1 MALASFALE
10 LRRAARTAYHA
21 PAFAATAI
29 LTLAIGIGVNTAMFN
44 LTDALLLRPP
54 AHIADPD
61 RVVRLHFVRS
71 SALLGSSTS
80 ERTNYPAVA
89 DAAESGAFASVAGYT
104 TASVSVG
111 RGPEAVE
118 AYAMLAT
125 PGFFRVLGTQ
135 PERGAFPSGDLTSA
149 ASDQSLVLAHGFWKR
164 HFGGDPAV
172 IGKPLVID
180 GAPYVVAAIA
190 PDGFTSLQPYPVDLW
205 LPLEHGARTGS
216 ISGAWR
222 TERESFWID
231 AVARVAPGTTA
242 HGAAER
248 ASARLRHTR
257 ELSGGTE
264 GVSAVTTAPII
275 EGRGA
280 DKPPHVQ
287 VSLWLAGLTT
297 LVLLI
302 ACANVA
308 NLVVARNVARRREH
322 AVRVSLGATRWQIK
336 RQVIADIV
344 ALAVPGAL
352 AAVFVDFGLRNLIPA
367 YVAYE
372 TPIPRGLIDPRAATL
387 ILATTVLAAFA
398 VSTVA
403 LAQLRASALSL
414 APWRFGGDD
423 GRAGIRTRQTLLAV
437 QAGGSLALL
446 FCAALFAKSLKRV
459 ESLDL
464 GVDLDR
470 TIQVSLNLDRG
481 TTAVGNAATLYE
493 EVAVRVRQHPAV
505 EAVAISQE
513 HPFMSG
519 QAVGPWMA
527 GRTQEDVW
535 ANRQPAYTT
544 VVGAG
549 FFSAVGAK
557 SLVGRDFTEADRAG
571 AQPVAIVNK
580 PLAEFLWPDG
590 DAIGQ
595 CVLYDGATHCAQI
608 VGVLGGVWKF
618 GALKRDKMVFYLPLA
633 QTTEFHPGSIL
644 IRTRGDARRLMSEVR
659 SLVQGVRPDLPAASI
674 SLAREIADPDFQ
686 RWRQGAMMFSLFG
699 GVATAIAAIG
709 LYGVVAYTTARRSRD
724 IGIRMALGARWFH
737 VLRVAAGE
745 GLAAVAVGM
754 ILGAWG
760 ATVAGRAMEDLLFET
775 SPAEPVLLVQTGLLL
790 FAVAVA
796 AIAVPLGRVLRVSP
810 ASVLRLE

>member
-1 MALASFALE
+1 MPLASFALE
-10 LRRAARTAYHA
+10 FRRAIRTFYRA
-21 PAFAATAI
+21 PAFAVTAI
-29 LTLAIGIGVNTAMFN
+29 LTLAIGVGVNTAMFN

-61 RVVRLHFVRS
+61 RVVRLHFVT
-71 SALLGSSTS
+71 GSDLRESETS
-80 ERTNYPAVA
+80 DRTSYPAVA
-89 DAAESGAFASVAGYT
+89 DVAESGAFASVAGYT
-104 TASVSVG
+104 TARVSVG

-118 AYAMLAT
+118 AYGMLTT

-135 PERGAFPSGDLTSA
+135 PHRGAFPAGGLTSA
-149 ASDQSLVLAHGFWKR
+149 ASDEGVVLAQGFWMR
-164 HFGGDPAV
+164 QFAGDPAI
-172 IGKPLVID
+172 IGRRLVVD
-180 GAPYVVAAIA
+180 GAPYLVLAIA
-190 PDGFTSLQPYPVDLW
+190 PGGFTSLQRRPVDVW
-205 LPLEHGARTGS
+205 LPLEHGAPTGS
-216 ISGAWR
+216 IPRAWR
-222 TERESFWID
+222 ADRESFWIQ
-231 AVARVAPGTTA
+231 AVARVAPGTTTQA
-242 HGAAER
+242 AAER
-248 ASARLRHTR
+248 ASARLQRTR
-257 ELSGGTE
+257 ELSGGTD
-264 GVSAVTTAPII
+264 GPSAVTTAPIL

-280 DKPPHVQ
+280 DKPPQVQ

-322 AVRVSLGATRWQIK
+322 AVRVSLGATRWQIR
-336 RQVIADIV
+336 RQVVADIL
-344 ALAVPGAL
+344 ALAIPGAL

-372 TPIPRGLIDPRAATL
+372 TPIPRGLIDVRAATL
-387 ILATTVLAAFA
+387 ILATTLLAALA

-403 LAQLRASALSL
+403 LAQLRTSALSL

-423 GRAGIRTRQTLLAV
+423 GRAGTRTRQTLLAV

-481 TTAVGNAATLYE
+481 ATAVGNAATLYE
-493 EVAVRVRQHPAV
+493 EVAARVRQHPAV

-527 GRTQEDVW
+527 GRSQDHVW
-535 ANRQPAYTT
+535 ADREPAYTT
-544 VVGAG
+544 VVGAD
-549 FFSAVGAK
+549 FFSAVGAT

-580 PLAEFLWPDG
+580 PLAEFLWPEG

-595 CVLYDGATHCAQI
+595 CVLYDGATQCAQI

-618 GALKRDKMVFYLPLA
+618 GALNREKMVFYLPLA
-633 QTTEFHPGSIL
+633 QTTEFQPGSIL
-644 IRTRGDARRLMSEVR
+644 IRTRGDARRMMAEVR
-659 SLVQGVRPDLPAASI
+659 ALVQSVRPDLPAASI
-674 SLAREIADPDFQ
+674 SLAREIADRDFQ
-686 RWRQGAMMFSLFG
+686 RWRQGATMFSLFG
-699 GVATAIAAIG
+699 VVATTIAAIG
-709 LYGVVAYTTARRSRD
+709 LYGVVAYTTARRS
-724 IGIRMALGARWFH
+724 RMALGARWFH

-745 GLAAVAVGM
+745 GLAAVAIGM
-754 ILGAWG
+754 LLGAWG
-760 ATVAGRAMEDLLFET
+760 ATVAGRAMEKLLFET
-775 SPAEPVLLVQTGLLL
+775 SPAEPALLVQTSLLL
-790 FAVAVA
+790 FAVAAA
-796 AIAVPLGRVLRVSP
+796 AIAIPLGRVLRVSP